1 MIKIPVFFAR
11 RFVAGETVEDALHV
25 ARALQEKN
33 ILTTLD
39 HLGEDVTDRRKARRA
54 TAVYLHILD
63 VLHRER
69 STVDISIKLSQVGLA
84 IDKKLAL
91 KHAMQIVQRGK
102 RYGIMVEID
111 MEGSRYTDDT
121 LDVFFRL
128 MRKYKNTLLALQ
140 AYLYRSMDDA
150 LQIVKRKGAIRLV
163 KGGYKEPS
171 HIAFKDKEDTNKQ
184 YVCLMTLFLRKRRFL
199 AIATHDEK
207 IIRQALSFVKRHRIP
222 RRRFMFQMLYGIR
235 RDLQE
240 ELAREG
246 YPVRVYV
253 PYGTEWFPY
262 YWRRI
267 RERKENFFFVLRHLF
282 RR

>member
-1 MIKIPVFFAR
+1 MTVPLFLAK
-11 RFVAGETVEDALHV
+11 RFVAGETLADALRV

-33 ILTTLD
+33 VLTTLD

-54 TAVYLHILD
+54 TAAYLHILN

-69 STVDISIKLSQVGLA
+69 STADISIKLSQVGLA

-91 KHAMQIVQRGK
+91 KHAWQIVQLGK
-102 RYGIMVEID
+102 KYGIMVEID

-121 LDVFFRL
+121 LDVYFHLLKR
-128 MRKYKNTLLALQ
+128 YKNTMLALQ

-171 HIAFKDKEDTNKQ
+171 TLAFKRKEDTNRNYRK
-184 YVCLMTLFLRKRRFL
+184 LMKLFLQKGRFL

-207 IIRQALSFVKRHRIP
+207 IVREAQSFIKKHKISTKKY
-222 RRRFMFQMLYGIR
+222 MFQMLYGIR

-240 ELAREG
+240 ELAQQG

-253 PYGTEWFPY
+253 PYGAEWFPY

-267 RERKENFFFVLRHLF
+267 RERKENLFFVLRHLF
-282 RR
+282 R

>member
-1 MIKIPVFFAR
+1 MKFPLFLAR
-11 RFVAGETVEDALHV
+11 RFVAGEHLQDALRV
-25 ARALQEKN
+25 AREFKAKA
-33 ILTTLD
+33 IFVTLD
-39 HLGEDVTDRRKARRA
+39 HLGEDVTNRQKARRA

-69 STVDISIKLSQVGLA
+69 SQADISIKLSQIGLA
-84 IDKKLAL
+84 LDKKLAL
-91 KHAMQIVQRGK
+91 QHAMQIVQRGK
-102 RYGIMVEID
+102 RYGVMVEID
-111 MEGSRYTDDT
+111 MESSRYTDDT
-121 LDVFFRL
+121 LDIFFRL
-128 MRKYKNTLLALQ
+128 MKKHKNTMVALQ
-140 AYLYRSMDDA
+140 AYLHRSMDDA
-150 LQIVKRKGAIRLV
+150 VQIVKRRGAIRLV
-163 KGGYKEPS
+163 KGGYKEPPTL
-171 HIAFKDKEDTNKQ
+171 AFKKKEDTNKN
-184 YVCLMTLFLRKRRFL
+184 YRKIMKLFLKKGRFL

-207 IIRQALSFVKRHRIP
+207 IVREAQSFIKKNKISTKKY
-222 RRRFMFQMLYGIR
+222 MFQMLYGIR

-246 YPVRVYV
+246 YHVRVYV